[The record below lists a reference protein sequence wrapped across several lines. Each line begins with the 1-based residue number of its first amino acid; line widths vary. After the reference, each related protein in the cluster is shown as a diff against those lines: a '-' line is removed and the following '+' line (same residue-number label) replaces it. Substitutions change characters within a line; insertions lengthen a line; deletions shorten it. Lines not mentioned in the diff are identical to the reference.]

1 MKQQKHIPRSHSSTE
16 SGYTILEGIV
26 AIIVVAILMTAVTPM
41 IVWSVATRLQAK
53 RVQLS
58 ASAARS
64 YMTFLRSN
72 PSANAPGNVGDGD
85 NVPPEAGQLSDGNA
99 ANGESRCTTE
109 EDGYCAGKQLYCV
122 SFDENPG
129 CQTDSLTD
137 MVVQPMVVGDFP
149 TDASGQFAPGK
160 PYEVAV
166 RVYRANAFSGDFGD
180 LKADEV
186 DRTSAT
192 SSTSEDGNVG
202 IALLGNPI
210 LPLIQLRTSV
220 SSRSTRDD
228 EKYDE
233 FCQALPDLYKTD
245 CEP

>member
-1 MKQQKHIPRSHSSTE
+1 MKKQKHIPRSRPSTE

-26 AIIVVAILMTAVTPM
+26 AIVVVAILMTAVTPM

-64 YMTFLRSN
+64 YMTFLRSD
-72 PSANAPGNVGDGD
+72 PAKNAPGNVGDND
-85 NVPPEAGQLSDGNA
+85 NVPPAAGQLTDGNA
-99 ANGESRCTTE
+99 ANGESQCTQ
-109 EDGYCAGKQLYCV
+109 EDGYCQNKQLYCV
-122 SFDENPG
+122 NFDENPG
-129 CQTDSLTD
+129 CQTESLTD
-137 MVVQPMVVGDFP
+137 MVVQPIVVGNFP
-149 TDASGQFAPGK
+149 TDANDNFDSGK

-166 RVYRANAFSGDFGD
+166 RVYRANSFADDVSD
-180 LKADEV
+180 LKIDEV

-202 IALLGNPI
+202 IALLGNRT

-220 SSRSTRDD
+220 SSRDTRDE

-233 FCQALPDLYKTD
+233 FCEALPDVYKTD